1 MRWFLLPGMGATDA
15 MYNGLKNKLGFK
27 VNFLNWPEYRG
38 ENTYADVARRVI
50 KENDIGADDVVGGS
64 SLGGMVA
71 LEIAQLLNPKSTVL
85 LGSAANRKEVQPM
98 LSLLSPPLRTNRD
111 LRFDINLLYP
121 ESVTLMHLVLS
132 VQTSLGS
139 YHTDDRKCA
148 IVW

>member
-15 MYNGLKNKLGFK
+15 MYNGLKHKLGFK

-38 ENTYADVARRVI
+38 EKTYADVARRVI

-71 LEIAQLLNPKSTVL
+71 LEIAQLLNPKSVVL

-98 LSLLSPPLRTNRD
+98 LSLLSPPLRTNSV
-111 LRFDINLLYP
+111 LRFDIDLLYP

-139 YHTDDRKCA
+139 YHTGSRLSSD
-148 IVW
+148 VW